1 MDAQYQ
7 ATIGRVSNPNHGAH
21 IINIYI
27 YIYIYTHTYKKCSL
41 LCLRV
46 RKYIRTEWNWKEYM
60 DSWCQATIG
69 WVFNPNHG
77 TRIIYIYIY
86 IYWCGGWGGDCGC
99 LIVYVRISFDPWKKK
114 NA

>member
-1 MDAQYQ
+1 MDSWCQ

-21 IINIYI
+21 IINIF
-27 YIYIYTHTYKKCSL
+27 IYTPIRNALS

-60 DSWCQATIG
+60 DSRCQATVG
-69 WVFNPNHG
+69 WVSNPNHG
-77 TRIIYIYIY
+77 TRIIYIY

-99 LIVYVRISFDPWKKK
+99 LIVYVRISFDPWEKKY
-114 NA
+114 A

>member
-7 ATIGRVSNPNHGAH
+7 ATIGRVSNPNHGAR

-27 YIYIYTHTYKKCSL
+27 YIYIYIFIYTPIRNALS

-77 TRIIYIYIY
+77 TRII
-86 IYWCGGWGGDCGC
+86 
-99 LIVYVRISFDPWKKK
+99 
-114 NA
+114 